1 LVLPLYLPEWQT
13 AMSTGSLACET
24 SQLVFQNSSAGG
36 RAIYSPLAIS
46 LCNRT
51 NKQAYTWRQ
60 LTVAEDLRIVRRDE
74 AVGYRI
80 QLGKQQL
87 MIYRNLDQVRRRSL
101 LGVHTLCD
109 FYLASFDKDSGQ
121 PETLVEIEQKQ

>member
-1 LVLPLYLPEWQT
+1 
-13 AMSTGSLACET
+13 
-24 SQLVFQNSSAGG
+24 
-36 RAIYSPLAIS
+36 
-46 LCNRT
+46 
-51 NKQAYTWRQ
+51 

-87 MIYRNLDQVRRRSL
+87 MIYRNLDQVRRRTL